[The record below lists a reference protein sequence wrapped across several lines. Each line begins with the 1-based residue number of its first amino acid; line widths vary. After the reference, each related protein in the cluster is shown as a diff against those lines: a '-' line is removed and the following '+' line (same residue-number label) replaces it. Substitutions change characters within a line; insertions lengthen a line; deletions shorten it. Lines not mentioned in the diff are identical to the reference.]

1 MHITRQTP
9 TELVA
14 RDSAMW
20 LAIPFALGA
29 LFLLVLTI
37 MRHNPEGLLGVGLL
51 LLFAIPPARYST
63 FTFDAMQRMVRWS
76 GRKLFKAESGTIP
89 FDDITDI
96 GTEAT
101 SSGRGGATY
110 RLTILTPQGSVPMA
124 YTYSNGKNRH
134 AQMRETILAFL
145 HPERQSAAFSSTVAT
160 PGATLADESSIRSL
174 LSQGRRIDA
183 ITLVRIKERVSL
195 TEAVTRVNKIDDKMK
210 EGR

>member
-1 MHITRQTP
+1 
-9 TELVA
+9 
-14 RDSAMW
+14 
-20 LAIPFALGA
+20 
-29 LFLLVLTI
+29 
-37 MRHNPEGLLGVGLL
+37 
-51 LLFAIPPARYST
+51 
-63 FTFDAMQRMVRWS
+63 
-76 GRKLFKAESGTIP
+76 
-89 FDDITDI
+89 
-96 GTEAT
+96 
-101 SSGRGGATY
+101 
-110 RLTILTPQGSVPMA
+110 MA